1 MQKLSR
7 ELQRSHL
14 FSNSR
19 GGVSLSPPLKHPW
32 GHAWLLD
39 AAPGS
44 LLLTELC
51 FLLIPRHIY
60 GLFLRIAHLF
70 VTV

>member
-14 FSNSR
+14 LSNRR
-19 GGVSLSPPLKHPW
+19 GGVSLSPLLKHPW

-44 LLLTELC
+44 LLLPELC

-60 GLFLRIAHLF
+60 ELFLRIAHLF
-70 VTV
+70 VAV